1 MTEKI
6 VLLKI
11 FHLDQL
17 FCIASQSVNLKA
29 PLYNYNNFSDF
40 LAPEGAI
47 LVGVELTDDAI
58 DLPKFKHPQKAIY
71 ILGPEKG
78 NLSNNILSRC
88 KYTVRIPTKFCIN
101 IAMAGA
107 IVMYDRVIS
116 LGQYKPRPVIFNQN
130 N

>member
-1 MTEKI
+1 MPRFAKI
-6 VLLKI
+6 CL
-11 FHLDQL
+11 
-17 FCIASQSVNLKA
+17 
-29 PLYNYNNFSDF
+29 NFAQICPT
-40 LAPEGAI
+40 LIKTAYVCP
-47 LVGVELTDDAI
+47 

-130 N
+130 NWLYINN